1 MHQHCWKST
10 VTGLVEL
17 CWLLQEI
24 SSVRAYEWTV
34 RKPLCGFASSW
45 FSVYSSEPF
54 FFHSV
59 SYKVTQSSLPSQPC
73 GCPAVI
79 YACLSNSLPCS
90 DIFFFCCFLICVQ
103 PLGPWSRPPSTDIFS
118 LICSSTTRV
127 GQVTTTSGWSQE
139 KMTLLT
145 LSLVW
150 ALLFSFSSST
160 IETSEK
166 WFRYMWQWN
175 FTNSAK
181 KYGNLSQAVRCILTA
196 SCFSDISCSA
206 VAQTPLSYSILH
218 SHTKWV
224 IPTLHC
230 IFSDNPI
237 NTS

>member
-1 MHQHCWKST
+1 MVLHPHGSQYILLNLFSSTLYHTKWHRAAFPPSHVAVQQLSMHVCPTPCPVQT
-10 VTGLVEL
+10 
-17 CWLLQEI
+17 
-24 SSVRAYEWTV
+24 
-34 RKPLCGFASSW
+34 
-45 FSVYSSEPF
+45 F
-54 FFHSV
+54 FFF
-59 SYKVTQSSLPSQPC
+59 P
-73 GCPAVI
+73 
-79 YACLSNSLPCS
+79 
-90 DIFFFCCFLICVQ
+90 CCFLICVQ
-103 PLGPWSRPPSTDIFS
+103 PLGRWSRPPSTDIFS

>member
-1 MHQHCWKST
+1 MVLS
-10 VTGLVEL
+10 
-17 CWLLQEI
+17 I
-24 SSVRAYEWTV
+24 FFWTFFL
-34 RKPLCGFASSW
+34 PLCIIQSDTEQPSLPAMWLSSSYLCM
-45 FSVYSSEPF
+45 SVQLLALFRLF
-54 FFHSV
+54 FF
-59 SYKVTQSSLPSQPC
+59 
-73 GCPAVI
+73 
-79 YACLSNSLPCS
+79 
-90 DIFFFCCFLICVQ
+90 FFPCCFLICVQ